1 MWRNRNIW
9 ILLTGEFIAGLGLW
23 LGLIGD
29 LQFMQEKVP
38 SDFLKSLLITIGLIA
53 GLAFGPYAGRL
64 TDRSSK
70 KYVMLIAGL
79 IRIISVVFM
88 LIAISTGAIWWM
100 VVFLILLQI
109 SAAFYFPALQAALP
123 LVADEKD
130 LLQLNG
136 IHMNVSTLSRI
147 IGTALGGFLLVVLPL
162 SFLYI
167 GSLVTY
173 VGLFI
178 LTFFL
183 DINENR
189 DLNLVKQPIE
199 KTGFKQVFPIIN
211 SVPIVLMT
219 LLITIV
225 PTLFLGGFNL
235 MVINISEIQDSTAI
249 KGWVYAA
256 EGISFMIG
264 AILIRKINNKLSPYV
279 VLFGSSFMI
288 GISQLLLYFAANP
301 LITVI
306 AFLLFGYSVGSFFP
320 TAATI
325 FQTQVPKHYHG
336 RFFSF
341 RNMLDRVTYQIVL
354 LLSGFLLD
362 LIGLQFMCLVFGILS
377 IIMTASFYAKN
388 KQIGTAFEQRQN
400 IF

>member
-1 MWRNRNIW
+1 MWRNKNIW

-23 LGLIGD
+23 LGIIGD
-29 LQFMQEKVP
+29 LEFMQEKVP
-38 SDFLKSLLITIGLIA
+38 SDFLKSLLMTIGLLA

-70 KYVMLIAGL
+70 KNVMIIAGL
-79 IRIISVVFM
+79 VRMISVVFM
-88 LIAISTGAIWWM
+88 LIAIATGAIWWM
-100 VVFLILLQI
+100 VLFLILLQI

-123 LVADEKD
+123 LVVADKD

-147 IGTALGGFLLVVLPL
+147 IGTALGGFLLVFLPL

-167 GSLVTY
+167 GSLVSY

-183 DINENR
+183 DINENKTI
-189 DLNLVKQPIE
+189 NLVKQPIE

-211 SVPIVLMT
+211 RVPIVLMT
-219 LLITIV
+219 LLITLV

-256 EGISFMIG
+256 EGISFMLG
-264 AILIRKINNKLSPYV
+264 ALLIRKINNKLSPYV
-279 VLFGSSFMI
+279 VLFGSSFVI
-288 GISQLLLYFAANP
+288 GLSQLLLYFAADP
-301 LITVI
+301 FVTVM
-306 AFLLFGYSVGSFFP
+306 AFLLFGFSVGSFFP

-325 FQTQVPKHYHG
+325 FQTQVPKDFHG

-362 LIGLQFMCLVFGILS
+362 LMGLQLMCVVFGSLS
-377 IIMTASFYAKN
+377 IIMTSFFYARN
-388 KQIGTAFEQRQN
+388 KRIGATVEEKVL
-400 IF
+400 